1 MGIKQRVFKIAK
13 WTGIVALSLVL
24 LISGGL
30 YMFKDDIIKAVVSEV
45 NKYLKTPV
53 NVAKIDLSFW
63 SSFPNLS
70 VDCNHVFIADSFE
83 GATKSDTLIYTDRIR
98 LKFNPMDIWREE
110 YKVHEVEVSPGALNM
125 KIRKDGS
132 VNYDIFEPSKDTSA
146 ATAFKF
152 ELERIY
158 KMRKQ

>member
-1 MGIKQRVFKIAK
+1 MGVKQRVVKIAK
-13 WTGIVALSLVL
+13 WTGIVLLSLVL

-30 YMFKDDIIKAVVSEV
+30 YVFKDDIIKAVVSEV

-53 NVAKIDLSFW
+53 NVSKIDLTFW

-70 VDCNHVFIADSFE
+70 VDFNHVFIADSFE

-98 LKFNPMDIWREE
+98 LKFNPMDIWRED
-110 YKVHEVEVSPGALNM
+110 YKVHEVEVSPGALNL
-125 KIRKDGS
+125 KIREDGS
-132 VNYDIFEPSKDTSA
+132 VNYDIFQPSEDTTA

-152 ELERIY
+152 EVDV
-158 KMRKQ
+158 K